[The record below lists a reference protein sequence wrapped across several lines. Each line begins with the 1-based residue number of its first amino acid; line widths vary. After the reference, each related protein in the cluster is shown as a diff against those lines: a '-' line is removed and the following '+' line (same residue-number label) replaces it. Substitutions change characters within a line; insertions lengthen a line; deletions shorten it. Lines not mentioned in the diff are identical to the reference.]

1 MDHHRAF
8 RGGHEADVGHRLAAT
23 GTGGGGGDRQR
34 LGGDQQHVHQGQ
46 GGAPGRSLVG
56 RCHKTYNLVMIRAY
70 EEIVEFIAAGTTPRT
85 VARFEPSQETK
96 DRVAELIHRE
106 KTSGL
111 EPDEASELDQYL
123 RMEHMMRLAK
133 ARARSYFADE

>member
-1 MDHHRAF
+1 MPPERQSLQRQGFLGHVSGGLPAVAGLDGPANGACHGQR
-8 RGGHEADVGHRLAAT
+8 RGPRPERPLVGHSHEAYH
-23 GTGGGGGDRQR
+23 
-34 LGGDQQHVHQGQ
+34 LG
-46 GGAPGRSLVG
+46 
-56 RCHKTYNLVMIRAY
+56 MIRAY
-70 EEIVEFIAAGTTPRT
+70 EEIVDFLAAGTTPRT

-106 KTSGL
+106 KTTGL
-111 EPDEASELDQYL
+111 APDEASELDQYL